1 MASPKVAMDAGLE
14 DGAASELGA
23 AAAVVADAN
32 QEVVAPVADL
42 EDAALAEKKRLYAEI
57 DALYEESEYYELCE
71 DLTDMDYA
79 PDTVDDTVFYGIAL
93 DCPKHVMNCGFNSWL
108 DPEWPETLKNALA
121 TLWEKYHRI
130 NSLRIDERIENA
142 NLVKEITDEKI
153 KIEKKYPSLV
163 GDVNKFMDDTE
174 IKIQKDNYA
183 NIMGNAED
191 QKGEVEALKDEV
203 ANLKEAQKTQAMMM
217 RNCEVKWGDEREFLK
232 KENKKLKKKLENKVQ
247 YLIDAGQDNK
257 DNLMRIKAICD
268 E

>member
-1 MASPKVAMDAGLE
+1 MPSWNDGESSNASYLP
-14 DGAASELGA
+14 
-23 AAAVVADAN
+23 
-32 QEVVAPVADL
+32 
-42 EDAALAEKKRLYAEI
+42 
-57 DALYEESEYYELCE
+57 

-79 PDTVDDTVFYGIAL
+79 PDTVDDTGFCGIAL
-93 DCPKHVMNCGFNSWL
+93 DCLEVCRVHKLQLCKCVAFQGTDTGRKFYMCQILNHVMNCGFNSWL
-108 DPEWPETLKNALA
+108 DPEWPETIKNALA

-153 KIEKKYPSLV
+153 NIEKKYSSLV

-174 IKIQKDNYA
+174 IKIHKDTYD
-183 NIMGNAED
+183 NIMGKTED

-232 KENKKLKKKLENKVQ
+232 KENKKLKKNLEYKVQ
-247 YLIDAGQDNK
+247 YLINAGQDNK
-257 DNLMRIKAICD
+257 YKLMRIKAICD